1 MVGLHIFTML
11 MIILASVPLVSA
23 AIITLL
29 TISFISRCEIES
41 IEGFDDVK

>member
-1 MVGLHIFTML
+1 MVGLNMFTML
-11 MIILASVPLVSA
+11 VIILASVPLVSA

-29 TISFISRCEIES
+29 TISLVSRCEIES